1 MSSKLEAEE
10 KVEQLQQEL
19 LQKMDKSK
27 MAKLFNKHKMT
38 SEQIEKDLKTSLRTG
53 LTAVEA
59 RKRLEQEGAN
69 ELEAPDEKSLWERIA
84 EQFDD
89 ILVKILL
96 ASATISFIIAVTGKC
111 STRAF
116 SNFLF
121 SFLRPHSVCS
131 LATLL
136 FPLMKFNLA

>member
-27 MAKLFNKHKMT
+27 MAKLFNKHKLT
-38 SEQIEKDLKTSLRTG
+38 TEQIEKDLKTSLRTG

-96 ASATISFIIAVTGKC
+96 ASATISFIIAITGK
-111 STRAF
+111 F
-116 SNFLF
+116 DVFQL
-121 SFLRPHSVCS
+121 SFQLSAPQHS
-131 LATLL
+131 LATLY
-136 FPLMKFNLA
+136 PLMKFNFA